1 MTVLKGD
8 GGDISPGSDQPALRK
23 ILDVLGIRSSETSQY
38 LPFSQEND
46 RVMFLPDIAYEDA
59 NGMIRAKI
67 QAWVY
72 GNERRRGLTH
82 MFALLLGVDI
92 AKLREDEK
100 RRLYERT
107 QFFRVKCKRSRRVLL
122 RHANGQQYVL
132 EKTARN
138 GRTTGVFEIPLA
150 QRDKH
155 QIIDFALADAPS
167 DNIVAKAHFSPKTGL
182 SVISDIDDTIKE
194 TAVNDKRQLLI
205 NTFLREFVATEGM
218 SAWYQWIKN
227 QTNAAF
233 HYVSLSPI
241 QLYPML
247 RDFIDCTGFPS
258 GTMHLGETTRWS
270 DIIHNASTTIQHK
283 YATIQQIIT
292 AYPKRRFILIGDS
305 NQSDAVIYAN
315 LFRRNESQ
323 IQCILIRK
331 LNKNGSSKNY
341 DDIFSGIPS
350 KRWLVSSSIDELQ
363 HFSAEFI
370 NCDS

>member
-1 MTVLKGD
+1 MAVLKGD
-8 GGDISPGSDQPALRK
+8 GDDSSPNGDQPALRK
-23 ILDVLGIRSSETSQY
+23 ILDVLGIRPSETSHY
-38 LPFSQEND
+38 LPFPQQDD
-46 RVMFLPDIAYEDA
+46 RVMFLPDIAYEDN
-59 NGMIRAKI
+59 NGVVKAKI

-92 AKLREDEK
+92 AKLPEDEK

-107 QFFRVKCKRSRRVLL
+107 QFFRVKCKRSRLVLL
-122 RHANGQQYVL
+122 RHANGQHYEL
-132 EKTARN
+132 EKTASN
-138 GRTTGVFEIPLA
+138 GRATGVFEIPLK

-155 QIIDFALADAPS
+155 QIIDFALADAEPN
-167 DNIVAKAHFSPKTGL
+167 NIVAKAHFSPKSGL

-227 QTNAAF
+227 QSNATF
-233 HYVSLSPI
+233 HYVSSSPI

-247 RDFIDCTGFPS
+247 RDFIDCAGFPD

-305 NQSDAVIYAN
+305 SQSDALIYAN
-315 LFRRNESQ
+315 IFRSNESQ

-331 LNKNGSSKNY
+331 LHKDAPSKNY
-341 DDIFSGIPS
+341 DAIFSGIPS
-350 KRWLVSSSIDELQ
+350 QRWLVSPSVDELQ
-363 HFSAEFI
+363 NFSAEFI
-370 NCDS
+370 RV